1 MIYRIRKNSA
11 EIKGRSFGEKYPSVE
26 YFLGKTIFGFNGT
39 LFLSASTLIIYQ
51 IYQIGYT
58 LRGCFCPEES
68 GVGAD
73 LGVIITDFF
82 IYPLSDCYWG
92 VIKKCLNIYRPIFVP
107 NWVNQENQ

>member
-39 LFLSASTLIIYQ
+39 MVLSASTLIIYQ

-68 GVGAD
+68 GVGDD
-73 LGVIITDFF
+73 LGVIITDFY
-82 IYPLSDCYWG
+82 IYPLREASLLIVLG
-92 VIKKCLNIYRPIFVP
+92 VFLLRSVTLTLHMRG
-107 NWVNQENQ
+107 